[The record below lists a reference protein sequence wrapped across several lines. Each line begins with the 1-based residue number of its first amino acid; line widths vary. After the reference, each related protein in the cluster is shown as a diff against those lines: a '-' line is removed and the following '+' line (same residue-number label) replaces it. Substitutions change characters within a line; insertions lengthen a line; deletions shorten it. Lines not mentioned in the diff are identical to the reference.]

1 MGKNKKTL
9 VTLLLDRS
17 GSMQSVKDD
26 TIGAI
31 NSYIEELK
39 SSKSKIHFSLIL
51 FDSFG
56 GGCDLEKVYVAEKI
70 KHVKP
75 LKSKDF
81 NPRGG
86 TPLIDASYK
95 TIRAVEESLKGK
107 DANVVFA
114 IQTDGNEN
122 QSVENSWKDL
132 KSLISEK
139 EESGWEFVFMG
150 CGIDAYNQGER
161 MGISKSKTVSYGKD
175 KMATMA
181 AFRATAQN
189 TAMYSSGVMADL
201 SYSDKQKA
209 DSGDMWK
216 E

>member
-1 MGKNKKTL
+1 MMGKSKTKKTL

-70 KHVKP
+70 KNVDP
-75 LKSKDF
+75 LTSKDF

-86 TPLIDASYK
+86 TPLIDASCT
-95 TIRAVEESLKGK
+95 TIRAVEESIKGK

-122 QSVENSWKDL
+122 QSVENSW
-132 KSLISEK
+132 
-139 EESGWEFVFMG
+139 
-150 CGIDAYNQGER
+150 
-161 MGISKSKTVSYGKD
+161 
-175 KMATMA
+175 
-181 AFRATAQN
+181 
-189 TAMYSSGVMADL
+189 AD
-201 SYSDKQKA
+201 YIFDF
-209 DSGDMWK
+209 
-216 E
+216 